1 MELLVQ
7 YLVGS
12 FWQLLKSSYSPYL
25 YPPYLQPYPPSN
37 KRMISRK
44 SEKTSKTGNRILN
57 KTGTV
62 IDLIFCAIVIFY
74 GILSHK
80 LIKIESYQ
88 YKYKATTTV
97 IHGWILDKRKIDN
110 VWYFR
115 SILVITSGYEPK
127 KNIRNQNYNL
137 LYPDPPYLP
146 TVHWKLLSFVKY
158 LYGEKNCKL

>member
-1 MELLVQ
+1 MKEVYWEIKINKPGPRFLPELSLSGPAKVV
-7 YLVGS
+7 YFDLPIYFLHV
-12 FWQLLKSSYSPYL
+12 LKSSYSPYL

-44 SEKTSKTGNRILN
+44 SEKTSKTGNKILN

-97 IHGWILDKRKIDN
+97 IHGWILDK
-110 VWYFR
+110 
-115 SILVITSGYEPK
+115 
-127 KNIRNQNYNL
+127 
-137 LYPDPPYLP
+137 
-146 TVHWKLLSFVKY
+146 
-158 LYGEKNCKL
+158 